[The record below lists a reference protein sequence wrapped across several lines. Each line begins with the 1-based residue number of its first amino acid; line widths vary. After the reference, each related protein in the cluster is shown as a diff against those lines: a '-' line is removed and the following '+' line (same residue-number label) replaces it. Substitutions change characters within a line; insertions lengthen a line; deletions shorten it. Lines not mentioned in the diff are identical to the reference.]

1 MTEQSIE
8 YLLARIE
15 ALDQAY
21 KDATYERDLAFT
33 ALAESFKQFDEKD
46 TKVDFAIMAMRVQEE
61 QENLIKFPIVYG
73 NNKKDAE

>member
-1 MTEQSIE
+1 MTEQSIK
-8 YLLARIE
+8 YMAARIQ

-21 KDATYERDLAFT
+21 KTATYERDLAFT
-33 ALAESFKQFDEKD
+33 ALAESFKQFEDES
-46 TKVDFAIMAMRVQEE
+46 TKIDFALMAMRSQEE